1 MQRKKNIKMED
12 THTHTQFFKWKIEA
26 LVRSLN
32 STLTLIANL
41 FL

>member
-1 MQRKKNIKMED
+1 MQRKKHKNGR
-12 THTHTQFFKWKIEA
+12 HTHTQFFKWKIEA